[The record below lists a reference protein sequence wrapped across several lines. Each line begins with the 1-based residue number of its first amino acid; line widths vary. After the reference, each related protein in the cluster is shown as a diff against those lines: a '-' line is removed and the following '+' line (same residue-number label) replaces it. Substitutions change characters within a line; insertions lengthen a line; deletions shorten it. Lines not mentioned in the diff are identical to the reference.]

1 MTEDAALEA
10 LVRDAMEEG
19 IGENLGRVR
28 AVEALAA
35 QGVRARRS
43 RRLIW
48 RVGASA
54 LAAASLM
61 AVAVFRALVPG
72 AEASLDDGVEDAIL
86 VLCAVDG
93 IDGEA
98 LASATTG
105 EMLLAWQDAPCADL
119 LAPL

>member
-19 IGENLGRVR
+19 TGENPGRLR

-35 QGVRARRS
+35 RGVRARRL

-48 RVGASA
+48 RVGATV

-61 AVAVFRALVPG
+61 AVAVFHALVPG
-72 AEASLDDGVEDAIL
+72 AEASRGDGVEEAIL

-93 IDGEA
+93 IDGES

-119 LAPL
+119 IAPL